1 MESENNGQQ
10 HFLVTATPK
19 RENFGGNIT
28 EEEKTIISQHL
39 DYVNQMIAEGK
50 ILFAGSCLDGAMG
63 LIIYKEESYGAA
75 LKLFENDPLVKSEIM
90 KTEIHPFKLHI

>member
-1 MESENNGQQ
+1 MEQQ

-19 RENFGGNIT
+19 RENFRENAT

-39 DYVNQMIAEGK
+39 DYINQKVAEKK
-50 ILFAGSCLDGAMG
+50 ILFTGSCVDGAMG
-63 LIIYKEESYGAA
+63 LIVYKAESYEAA

-90 KTEIHPFKLHI
+90 NTEIHPFKTLHV